1 MFGFLFLA
9 IIIEGIISY
18 SKEFFVNGNFKWQML
33 VSIAIGVLAAVAFN
47 LDIFAQMGMVSR
59 IPFVGCV
66 LTGILVSRGS
76 NYIFDLIK
84 RVGLLKDGTGTGTGT
99 GI

>member
-1 MFGFLFLA
+1 
-9 IIIEGIISY
+9 
-18 SKEFFVNGNFKWQML
+18 ML

-59 IPFVGCV
+59 IPFFGCV

-76 NYIFDLIK
+76 NYIFDLFKSI
-84 RVGLLKDGTGTGTGT
+84 GLLKENTTPPA
-99 GI
+99 